1 MTCDIPS
8 LFLCLNRLPEKVP
21 FLPVSVTEHFLF
33 SALFRLGFLC
43 GSEPHFPAAPACRGP
58 CPRSSAS
65 AGDQGHR
72 PPHRL
77 CVQKQLPGYMA
88 HCPLY
93 SLQIGNL
100 GAYELLEILSDILC
114 YLCERCGCLAVPQ
127 RVGTPKT
134 WGKSRSWLL
143 DLLQLHQ
150 HHHILFR
157 KILVNCGSRTTVKRC
172 SDDSFF
178 WHLYILLVLI
188 CFSSTLIA
196 IFASFRVEKLKVT
209 RILLLGGEGRNRSY
223 TYPKGM
229 WEIRGYKIPNSYGD

>member
-1 MTCDIPS
+1 MKHASVLPRFFQMTCDIPS

-100 GAYELLEILSDILC
+100 GASMNFLKF
-114 YLCERCGCLAVPQ
+114 YLTFCVTCVRGVGAQLFLKGLGPQ
-127 RVGTPKT
+127 KHGGKVGA
-134 WGKSRSWLL
+134 
-143 DLLQLHQ
+143 
-150 HHHILFR
+150 
-157 KILVNCGSRTTVKRC
+157 
-172 SDDSFF
+172 DSQ
-178 WHLYILLVLI
+178 ISS
-188 CFSSTLIA
+188 SSTNTT
-196 IFASFRVEKLKVT
+196 IFSLKK
-209 RILLLGGEGRNRSY
+209 Y
-223 TYPKGM
+223 Q
-229 WEIRGYKIPNSYGD
+229 